1 MEKRRILLLSLFLL
15 LVGCNN
21 SPTTPSGSSDSFL
34 DSLTESITDNVLE
47 SESDSEIVE
56 GGALT
61 ITDKNCPQGTGNS
74 YPARGEYTIGDHS
87 FIFNDVMNGG
97 GKLTTTDTYIQMKKE
112 TGYIQNVTPFVGAII
127 GVTIYVNEAEYA
139 GDMTHE
145 LTITAGSS
153 LGEYETTLEAET
165 SRDET
170 YLYCRDET
178 ACLYQYF
185 SLDNIS
191 NYAAYIKE
199 ISFIW

>member
-1 MEKRRILLLSLFLL
+1 
-15 LVGCNN
+15 
-21 SPTTPSGSSDSFL
+21 
-34 DSLTESITDNVLE
+34 
-47 SESDSEIVE
+47 
-56 GGALT
+56 
-61 ITDKNCPQGTGNS
+61 
-74 YPARGEYTIGDHS
+74 
-87 FIFNDVMNGG
+87 MNGG

-127 GVTIYVNEAEYA
+127 DVIIYVNETEYV

-153 LGEYETTLEAET
+153 LGEYDTTLEAET

-170 YLYCRDET
+170 YLYCRYET
-178 ACLYQYF
+178 SCLYQYF

-191 NYAAYIKE
+191 SYAAYIKE